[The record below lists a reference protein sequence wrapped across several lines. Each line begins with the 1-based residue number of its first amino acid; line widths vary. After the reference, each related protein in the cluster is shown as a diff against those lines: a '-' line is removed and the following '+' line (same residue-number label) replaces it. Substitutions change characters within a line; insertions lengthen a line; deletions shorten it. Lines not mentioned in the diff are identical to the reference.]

1 MSRSLLSI
9 TELGET
15 GLRRMLDTSDHMAE
29 VNRRPNPKVPALR
42 GKTVCNVFFEDS
54 TRTRLS
60 FETAAKRL
68 SADTMNFSVSQ
79 SSLNKGE
86 SLRDTVE
93 TIAAMGVDAFVIR
106 HGSSGAPWQIGEW
119 TSISVINAGDG
130 WHAHPTQ
137 ALLDMYTVRTALNR
151 PISVDGG
158 SFDGLRVAMVGDIKH
173 SRVARSATEA
183 FKLLGA
189 DVTWVSPKTLL
200 PPVHDES
207 VVANLDEVIEDVDVL
222 YLLRMQNERMSEAL
236 VPHLREYT
244 ARFGL
249 TPERAARIGRHVL
262 VMHPGPM
269 NRGVEMAVDPGELPG
284 SVINQQVTNGINVR
298 MAVSIRAAREWLG
311 ELTHR
316 EYGIMNILITN
327 ARLIDQTGE
336 RLASV
341 RISDGI
347 IIEIGDQLAP
357 DSDNSGAEHLI
368 DAAGLVISPGFVDLH
383 VHLREPGR
391 EEAETIETGSRGAA
405 LGGFTAVVAM
415 PNTDPYAGLGRS
427 CGVRPPARE
436 ARWPL

>member
-9 TELGET
+9 AELGET
-15 GLRRMLDTSDHMAE
+15 GLRRLLDISEHMAE

-106 HGSSGAPWQIGEW
+106 HGSSGAPWQLGEW
-119 TSISVINAGDG
+119 TSASVINAGDG

-151 PISVDGG
+151 PVSVDGG

-173 SRVARSATEA
+173 SRVARSTTEA

-200 PPVHDES
+200 PPAHDEY
-207 VVANLDEVIEDVDVL
+207 VVANLDQVIDDIDIL

-249 TPERAARIGRHVL
+249 TPERAARLGQHVL

-298 MAVSIRAAREWLG
+298 MAVLFELLG
-311 ELTHR
+311 SGSENSLT
-316 EYGIMNILITN
+316 G
-327 ARLIDQTGE
+327 
-336 RLASV
+336 
-341 RISDGI
+341 
-347 IIEIGDQLAP
+347 
-357 DSDNSGAEHLI
+357 
-368 DAAGLVISPGFVDLH
+368 
-383 VHLREPGR
+383 
-391 EEAETIETGSRGAA
+391 
-405 LGGFTAVVAM
+405 
-415 PNTDPYAGLGRS
+415 NTES
-427 CGVRPPARE
+427 
-436 ARWPL
+436 

>member
-9 TELGET
+9 AELGET
-15 GLRRMLDTSDHMAE
+15 GLRRLLDISEHMAE

-106 HGSSGAPWQIGEW
+106 HGSSGAPWQLGEW
-119 TSISVINAGDG
+119 TSASVINAGDG

-151 PISVDGG
+151 PVSVDGG

-173 SRVARSATEA
+173 SRVARSTTEA

-200 PPVHDES
+200 PPTHDEN
-207 VVANLDEVIEDVDVL
+207 VVANLDQVIDDIDIL

-298 MAVSIRAAREWLG
+298 MAVLFELLG
-311 ELTHR
+311 SSSENSLT
-316 EYGIMNILITN
+316 G
-327 ARLIDQTGE
+327 
-336 RLASV
+336 
-341 RISDGI
+341 
-347 IIEIGDQLAP
+347 
-357 DSDNSGAEHLI
+357 
-368 DAAGLVISPGFVDLH
+368 
-383 VHLREPGR
+383 
-391 EEAETIETGSRGAA
+391 
-405 LGGFTAVVAM
+405 
-415 PNTDPYAGLGRS
+415 NTES
-427 CGVRPPARE
+427 
-436 ARWPL
+436 